1 VIPLAAELLDG
12 VSVAMTV
19 PFRQVRPS
27 LQARP
32 SLKVCSVLTV
42 LLVALPCFAAAGP
55 PVPEELSLR
64 EAVVRALARNP
75 DVEAARTDV
84 AQAEAQLV
92 IARQLPNPTLSASTT
107 KIPTDGGPAGTP
119 LGNGFL
125 DRSYDTVV
133 SLGQPLEIGGK
144 RRDRRLSA
152 DASLAA
158 ARARVRNAERSVGNA
173 VARAYVAA
181 LVARESAGIARETAA
196 SLSHSADLAKVRYD
210 AGDISAAD
218 RLQIEIAE
226 GRFRADA
233 ETAEGNARTSLVA
246 LTVLLGDSSQ
256 AASLQL
262 SGTLET
268 LVGAALT
275 PSLAPSREEPGPTD
289 VIERRP
295 DVDSA
300 RLNVEKAEADR
311 ALQVAFRIPD
321 PTILVQYER
330 EPPDR
335 SSSAGVGVSFT
346 VPLFNQNTGAIR
358 AAEAARDAS
367 RVELQRVRSK
377 AAGELA
383 TAASSLETTKRRVH
397 ALAGELL
404 EKARQVRDTVA
415 FAWNEGSASLL
426 ELLEAERSLNDLKL
440 AAATAQ
446 GDLVQAAADERA
458 ARGFLPVDP
467 QEKR

>member
-1 VIPLAAELLDG
+1 VIPLAAGLLDG
-12 VSVAMTV
+12 VSFAMTV
-19 PFRQVRPS
+19 PFRH
-27 LQARP
+27 AR
-32 SLKVCSVLTV
+32 VVLTA
-42 LLVALPCFAAAGP
+42 LLVALPHLAAAGP
-55 PVPEELSLR
+55 PAPEALSLG
-64 EAVVRALARNP
+64 EAVARARAHNP
-75 DVEAARTDV
+75 DVQAARTDV
-84 AQAEAQLV
+84 AQAEAQLL
-92 IARQLPNPTLSASTT
+92 IARQLANPTLSGSTT
-107 KIPTDGGPAGTP
+107 KIPMDGSYAGTS
-119 LGNGFL
+119 LGNGFF

-152 DASLAA
+152 EASLAA
-158 ARARVRNAERSVGNA
+158 ARARVRDAERSVGNA

-196 SLSHSADLAKVRYD
+196 SLSRSAELAKVRYE
-210 AGDISAAD
+210 AGEISAAD

-233 ETAEGNARTSLVA
+233 ETAEGSARTSLVTLA
-246 LTVLLGDSSQ
+246 VLLGGPRGPDQ
-256 AASLQL
+256 AASLEL
-262 SGTLET
+262 SDTLPT
-268 LVGAALT
+268 LAAAALS
-275 PSLAPSREEPGPTD
+275 PALAPSPEGQAPSDP
-289 VIERRP
+289 IEGRP

-300 RLNVEKAEADR
+300 RRNVDKAEADR

-321 PTILVQYER
+321 PTIFVQYER

-335 SSSAGVGVSFT
+335 SNSAGVGLSFAL
-346 VPLFNQNTGAIR
+346 PLFNRNTGAIH
-358 AAEAARDAS
+358 AAEAAREAS
-367 RVELQRVRSK
+367 RVELQRVRSR

-383 TAASSLETTKRRVH
+383 AASTNLEKARRRVR

-404 EKARQVRDTVA
+404 DKARQVRDTVA
-415 FAWNEGSASLL
+415 FAWREGGASLL
-426 ELLEAERSLNDLKL
+426 ELLEAERSHNDVKL

-458 ARGFLPVDP
+458 ARGLLPVDP